1 MVLADAM
8 RYRLDLAWSMR
19 TGWVVDI
26 ETGKRSQ
33 AYDREEAE
41 QILQWI
47 NDRAGGYALTHA
59 KISAILPA

>member
-1 MVLADAM
+1 M

-41 QILQWI
+41 QLLHWL
-47 NDRAGGYALTHA
+47 NDRATGYVLTHA